1 MDKIKIVVVG
11 GGWGGCAAAI
21 AAVKAGA
28 EAVLLERTDMLLGTG
43 LVGGIYRNNG
53 RQTAAEEMTALGG
66 GDLFHVMDEC
76 AGHENIEFP
85 GHAHASLYNVYEIEP
100 AVKKYL
106 ISLGVKVVTGA
117 SAMKIDKK
125 EGKMISV
132 TARDGAVYEAD
143 AFASSV

>member
-66 GDLFHVMDEC
+66 GGLAAAALLALWRYDSVAKKQFGGITGDL
-76 AGHENIEFP
+76 AGWFLQRAELWML
-85 GHAHASLYNVYEIEP
+85 AAL
-100 AVKKYL
+100 AV
-106 ISLGVKVVTGA
+106 SQWGGVL
-117 SAMKIDKK
+117 
-125 EGKMISV
+125 
-132 TARDGAVYEAD
+132 
-143 AFASSV
+143 